1 MLRRLNPGVFGLVLM
16 SVTLAGHGVEPFRCL
31 KDGKVIITDVS
42 CAALGGAIDTTPQVY
57 QSITPKSQAA
67 ALPPTALPN
76 AQGALV
82 PPKATPP
89 NSLRNPVAATPQK
102 QPVNS
107 GASVAKGFLQW
118 GVLLVVIAFLVRF
131 LQKLATKDVQNPLRP
146 GRRLRLVEPRFS
158 DHDEGAASRSGVSDE
173 LDHLLL
179 AAKQKRD
186 VPLPYKQA
194 PLMSRYE
201 LELFQRLRV
210 ALPECEVF
218 PQVPLAAFIRIDKRK
233 AGKDFFQNS
242 YSWQN
247 RIGQQRLDY
256 LVCLRD
262 GMTIVAAVELD
273 DPSHDNA
280 EAEARDQKKDKSL
293 RDAGVPLVRWRVESM
308 PSVEQIRVQFDG
320 TGTTTAQSSESVPI
334 GRISPEIVP
343 EVVQATAVA
352 NGSN

>member
-1 MLRRLNPGVFGLVLM
+1 MLRRLNHEVFGLVLM
-16 SVTLAGHGVEPFRCL
+16 SVTLSGYGVEPFRCI

-42 CAALGGAIDTTPQVY
+42 CAALAGAIDTTPQTY
-57 QSITPKSQAA
+57 QSIPPKSQLAP
-67 ALPPTALPN
+67 LTPVLPN
-76 AQGALV
+76 AQGSLV
-82 PPKATPP
+82 SPKATSP
-89 NSLRNPVAATPQK
+89 NSLRSPVSGTPEK

-107 GASVAKGFLQW
+107 GPSVTKGFLQW

-131 LQKLATKDVQNPLRP
+131 LQKLAAKDVQSPPRP
-146 GRRLRLVEPRFS
+146 GRRLRLEEPHFS
-158 DHDEGAASRSGVSDE
+158 DHDEATTSRSGVSDE
-173 LDHLLL
+173 LDHLLQT
-179 AAKQKRD
+179 AKQKRD
-186 VPLPYKQA
+186 APLPYKQA

-320 TGTTTAQSSESVPI
+320 TGTTTTQSSESVPTVQ
-334 GRISPEIVP
+334 ISPEIFP
-343 EVVQATAVA
+343 EVVQATAVT
-352 NGSN
+352 NGGN